1 MTRPCRR
8 WTPRE
13 DAELHLAA
21 RLNRNLGLKGDDEYS
36 ARYRML
42 GYLLR
47 RTHAA
52 VLQRAHR
59 IGASSR
65 TRASRLGARSK

>member
-13 DAELHLAA
+13 DAELRDTA
-21 RLNRNLGLKGDDEYS
+21 RLNRNLGLKGDDDEYS

-65 TRASRLGARSK
+65 RAR